1 MFLSLQD
8 RPFILELNA
17 SQTFVCKDIPV
28 YDDCTVNAVAAAHT
42 LDIMLQCL
50 DESVADVIDTKETAV
65 ITVYGSDGVYVCG
78 QWYIIMCYTS
88 PNFSSLHFTVAV
100 YSGIGIC

>member
-1 MFLSLQD
+1 MLLLLL
-8 RPFILELNA
+8 IHL
-17 SQTFVCKDIPV
+17 
-28 YDDCTVNAVAAAHT
+28 
-42 LDIMLQCL
+42 LQCL
-50 DESVADVIDTKETAV
+50 DESVADVIDTKETTV

-78 QWYIIMCYTS
+78 QWYIMCYTS